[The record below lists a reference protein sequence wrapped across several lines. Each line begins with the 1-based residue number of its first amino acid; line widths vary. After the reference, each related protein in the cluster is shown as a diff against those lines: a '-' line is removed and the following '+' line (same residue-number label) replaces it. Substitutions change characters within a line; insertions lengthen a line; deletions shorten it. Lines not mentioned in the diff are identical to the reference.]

1 MTFFSKIW
9 NSCPFSSFYTTF
21 IDVFKL
27 GTKYTTKI
35 LINYTSISSFW
46 ENQKPKS
53 WHFIFF
59 IYTINY
65 RWMVTEIYNNV
76 TFLWAIKIIFLPESR
91 IFLILIPKIIQHF
104 QSRLSLRW
112 KNAPEIVPIS
122 ICTRPLTVKIKIF
135 LCWNSQIFSFLLQ
148 GQSEKFCSD
157 FLTDFLSE
165 YLAIL
170 VSSTSRPFH

>member
-1 MTFFSKIW
+1 MHSCKLSTLCSRSCTLNTNTNNLNILTQKHQCKMTFSLKIW

-91 IFLILIPKIIQHF
+91 FFFNSYTENH
-104 QSRLSLRW
+104 STLSKPTESQMKKCPR
-112 KNAPEIVPIS
+112 
-122 ICTRPLTVKIKIF
+122 
-135 LCWNSQIFSFLLQ
+135 NS
-148 GQSEKFCSD
+148 SD
-157 FLTDFLSE
+157 FHMYKTFDSKN
-165 YLAIL
+165 
-170 VSSTSRPFH
+170 